1 MANGGWRPGAGAKK
15 GSKSGKRTLKES
27 SLVALA
33 PTMQILAEKWLTSSD
48 VKLQKFAFKEL
59 LPYVFRKQPME
70 VTGAGGNAIPIS
82 ITREFLADVSARHFP
97 KPTKENT
104 GGESN

>member
-1 MANGGWRPGAGAKK
+1 MAKGGWRPGAGARK
-15 GSKSGKRTLKES
+15 GSKTGPKTVKDG
-27 SLVALA
+27 SLVKLA
-33 PTMQILAEKWLTSSD
+33 PTMEELANKWLTGPD
-48 VKLQKFAFKEL
+48 KKLQMFAFKEL
-59 LPYVFRKQPME
+59 LPYVFRKQPTE

-104 GGESN
+104 GGEST